1 VVRIS
6 KHNKKFGFTLIELIF
21 AIVIIAISV
30 ISLPFITQITSKGIE
45 NSLVQE
51 AIFASSAE
59 LIGVTGGYWDGNSM
73 FDSNLS
79 SLSRVIDID
88 GDCNATTRLR
98 PGHISQPYH
107 RRCLDENATLVGP
120 ADNTV
125 IAGVSA
131 INDMIQLDT
140 NLTTDQVTEASGYK
154 DTYTSAIAVNRSS
167 NIKTITSTIKDA
179 GKTVTVLR
187 TQSANIGEIDYFKRT
202 F

>member
-1 VVRIS
+1 MVRIS